1 MPSVA
6 RALRQVW
13 RTCWLPL
20 VLVAIFVLQNYLFNL
35 WLKIVPGEY
44 VLRRTI
50 VTAALGTLLFGP
62 AVFLNKHFRYWYL
75 AIISLLVAAI
85 FTAQYL
91 YYSYSG
97 GFLQAS
103 ALFYAGEGL
112 TILPTVKTLLNWH
125 LVVFAAGLI
134 IIIAACVMSAI
145 VTRRRPLPR
154 IAVRGRLYPPPDRE
168 ETYPTCGDNLTLPSP
183 RLRRGSGTGTPP
195 LLIQGEDMVRSAS
208 YPFLAPDGERV
219 GRGVGEIL
227 TTKKQKLI
235 AAAVIALIV
244 AAGYGS
250 LFLIEKHEE
259 GNAKL
264 IYNYSQLYDVNSL
277 VGKTGVVNFFLGD
290 AVALALHAG
299 KVSTADLSFAKI
311 YEAKQQP
318 LAPNSDFGS
327 LAGRNVIMIQVESLE
342 NAVIGQKFNGQE
354 ITPNLNK
361 LAKGGM
367 YFSNYYSPI
376 GPGTTADAEF
386 MTLNSL
392 YPLPDTVAF
401 IQYAYDKYTAL
412 PALLKQNGYG
422 TYSFHGDAP
431 SFWNRANIYPQLG
444 YDKWFS
450 AGDYTIPRKIGN
462 YDLGDKDFFSQ
473 SIPKLASLP
482 KPFMATLITLTS
494 HTPFIIPNDLQTLNM
509 PPPTNLSQLQWEY
522 LQAIHYTDAAIGDF
536 INQLK
541 TAGLYDNSV
550 ILIYGD
556 HGSFTDIS
564 GALGV
569 NESVFPDL
577 QASQVPMIVLAPGT
591 KLKGEK
597 TTPASHLDV
606 YPTVADLLG
615 IKAPPEVFGHDM
627 VDGND
632 TVVISRNNVSG
643 TVKSI
648 LTDTLAFHAG
658 SDGQFSSGQCLAM
671 PEKKTLDISACKSIY
686 DAESDAVK
694 ASDIMVKGN
703 LISAK

>member
-13 RTCWLPL
+13 RTGWLPL

-35 WLKIVPGEY
+35 WLKIAPGEY
-44 VLRRTI
+44 VLRRTV
-50 VTAALGTLLFGP
+50 VTAALGTLLFSP
-62 AVFLNKHFRYWYL
+62 SVFLNKRFKYWYL

-112 TILPTVKTLLNWH
+112 AILPTVKTLLNWH
-125 LVVFAAGLI
+125 LVVFAAGLLVVGGVWI
-134 IIIAACVMSAI
+134 LEVFSDRFAALEFSRRNSPYPLFFKEGRR
-145 VTRRRPLPR
+145 TDLRRPDTS
-154 IAVRGRLYPPPDRE
+154 PPF
-168 ETYPTCGDNLTLPSP
+168 GK
-183 RLRRGSGTGTPP
+183 G
-195 LLIQGEDMVRSAS
+195 
-208 YPFLAPDGERV
+208 RV
-219 GRGVGEIL
+219 GRVPSVGGSGSSLVGVGEVQLSEGWINSTL
-227 TTKKQKLI
+227 SKKQKLI
-235 AAAVIALIV
+235 IAATLALIV
-244 AAGYGS
+244 AIGYGS
-250 LFLIEKHEE
+250 LFAIEKHEQ

-290 AVALALHAG
+290 TIALALHTD
-299 KVSTADLSFAKI
+299 KVNAAAASFVSDYK
-311 YEAKQQP
+311 AKQQP
-318 LAPNSDFGS
+318 PAPASDFGS
-327 LAGRNVIMIQVESLE
+327 LKGRNIIMIQVESLE
-342 NAVIGQKFNGQE
+342 NAAIGQKFNGQE

-361 LAKGGM
+361 LAGDGL

-392 YPLPDTVAF
+392 YSLPNTVAF
-401 IQYAYDKYTAL
+401 IQYAFDKYTAL

-450 AGDYTIPRKIGN
+450 ADNYSIPRKIGN

-473 SIPKLASLP
+473 SLPKLTVLP
-482 KPFMATLITLTS
+482 QPFMATLITLTS
-494 HTPFIIPNDLQTLNM
+494 HTPFIIPDDLQTLNM

-522 LQAIHYTDAAIGDF
+522 LQSIHYTDAAIGDF
-536 INQLK
+536 IDQLK

-556 HGSFTDIS
+556 HGSFTDI
-564 GALGV
+564 GKALGT
-569 NESVFPDL
+569 NKSVFSDL

-591 KLKGEK
+591 DLKGEK

-627 VDGND
+627 IDGND
-632 TVVISRNNVSG
+632 TAAISRNEVSG
-643 TVKSI
+643 TVKSF

-658 SDGQFSSGQCLAM
+658 SDGQFADGECLAM
-671 PEKKTLDISACKSIY
+671 PEKKTLDISACKTAY

-703 LISAK
+703 LIITK

>member
-1 MPSVA
+1 MKSFV

-13 RTCWLPL
+13 RISWLPL
-20 VLVAIFVLQNYLFNL
+20 VLVVIFVIQNHLFNY
-35 WLKIVPGEY
+35 WLNISPGNY
-44 VLRRTI
+44 VWRRSL
-50 VTAALGTLLFGP
+50 VTTALGILLFAPALLINKRFKYPYLAVASLLAAL
-62 AVFLNKHFRYWYL
+62 
-75 AIISLLVAAI
+75 I
-85 FTAQYL
+85 FSSQYL

-103 ALFYAGEGL
+103 ALFYAGEGMA
-112 TILPTVKTLLNWH
+112 ILPTVKTLLNWH
-125 LVVFAAGLI
+125 LIVFAAGLLVVVGVWVLEVFSDRF
-134 IIIAACVMSAI
+134 AALEFF
-145 VTRRRPLPR
+145 RRNSP
-154 IAVRGRLYPPPDRE
+154 YPP
-168 ETYPTCGDNLTLPSP
+168 
-183 RLRRGSGTGTPP
+183 
-195 LLIQGEDMVRSAS
+195 
-208 YPFLAPDGERV
+208 FFK
-219 GRGVGEIL
+219 GRGCTRPPEVCPQPLFEKEGVGGVPSDGSRMDRGLI
-227 TTKKQKLI
+227 KKQKLI
-235 AAAVIALIV
+235 IAATLALIV
-244 AAGYGS
+244 AIGYGS
-250 LFLIEKHEE
+250 LFAIEKHEQ

-290 AVALALHAG
+290 TIALALHTD
-299 KVSTADLSFAKI
+299 KVNAADASFVSAYK
-311 YEAKQQP
+311 AKQQP
-318 LAPNSDFGS
+318 PAPVSDFGS
-327 LAGRNVIMIQVESLE
+327 LKGRNIIMIQVESLE
-342 NAVIGQKFNGQE
+342 NAAIGQKFNGQE

-361 LAKGGM
+361 LAASGL

-392 YPLPDTVAF
+392 YSLPNTVAF
-401 IQYAYDKYTAL
+401 IQYAFDKYTAL

-444 YDKWFS
+444 YEKWFS
-450 AGDYTIPRKIGN
+450 ADDYTIPRKIGN

-473 SIPKLASLP
+473 SLPKLAALP
-482 KPFMATLITLTS
+482 QPFMATLITLSS
-494 HTPFIIPNDLQTLNM
+494 HTPFIIPDDLQTLNM

-522 LQAIHYTDAAIGDF
+522 LQSIHYTDQAIGDF
-536 INQLK
+536 IDELK
-541 TAGLYDNSV
+541 AAGLYDNSI

-556 HGSFTDIS
+556 HGSFTGIA

-569 NESVFPDL
+569 SKSVFPDL
-577 QASQVPMIVLAPGT
+577 QTSQVPLIVLAPGT
-591 KLKGEK
+591 SLKGER

-606 YPTVADLLG
+606 YPTIADLLG
-615 IKAPPEVFGHDM
+615 IKAPSGVFGHDM
-627 VDGND
+627 IDGND
-632 TVVISRNNVSG
+632 TAAISRNEVSG

-658 SDGQFSSGQCLAM
+658 SDGQFADGQCLAM
-671 PEKKTLDISACKSIY
+671 PEKKTLDISACKTAY